1 MPKLAD
7 LCSHK
12 HSEQFPYLSS
22 FDRDV
27 LQFGRKDNKEE
38 EEVNTVSLFNLLNA

>member
-1 MPKLAD
+1 MPKLGD

-12 HSEQFPYLSS
+12 FSEQFPYLSS

-38 EEVNTVSLFNLLNA
+38 EKEVNAVCLFI